1 METDNQVL
9 LSAFAMGLGLAVLM
23 HVWKKASLR
32 WTHWVPLLKRG
43 AELSLKGALGGCS
56 LVLIWRVLQAPREQM
71 PVMAGVA
78 LLGFALPFAYF
89 RIRKG
94 GLFGAEDTVKRGTT
108 LAKASEVR
116 KVVLSKTKNHR
127 LSLGGV
133 PVPRDAEPYH
143 FLIAG
148 ATGTGKSV
156 AINHVLQEL
165 RAAND
170 TVILVDSGGDFMSKH
185 FDASTDF
192 VFNPFDDRCV
202 NWSPLLEMQGEWDAE
217 ALARSMVPD
226 GTGESKE
233 WNSYAQTFVASV
245 LKKLWALNRLNLQDL
260 LYYILSAPTSELKGF
275 LSGTPSAAQLASEK
289 TFGSIRTIA
298 SNYLTAY
305 SYLPGKGDAFS
316 VSEMVQAEHSGFL
329 FLTYR
334 DDQLDSL
341 RSLIGCILDVASRAI
356 LSLQPDP
363 NRRIWL
369 IIDEFASIGRVQSIE
384 AVATKARKVGGC
396 LLVGLQTVSQLRDR
410 YGEHGAQTILSC
422 LSSWLVLRCSDADTA
437 EYMSKYVGDVELVRQ
452 TKSTNVSDSG
462 DSQGRNEQQTTQRA
476 VLPSEIQALPNL
488 AGYLKLSG
496 GLPLCEV
503 TLDVKKLKNT
513 TAHTAS
519 FVKRDT
525 RAKPLVNFGVPS
537 TGAVNAASSGPT
549 SGPAS
554 ATPASGASAPPS
566 PVRTPV
572 SAPARSSPPTPAQ
585 RPAPASSPAQ
595 PEIVKGVTVGL
606 ASPPAPPPPPP
617 LRDTHVLLV
626 RNNKD

>member
-1 METDNQVL
+1 MNTENDAL
-9 LSAFAMGLGLAVLM
+9 ISALALGFGLSVLM

-32 WTHWVPLLKRG
+32 WTHWVPLLKRA
-43 AELSLKGALGGCS
+43 AELSLKAALAITAVLLLWEVGQAPKPQMPMVAALGG
-56 LVLIWRVLQAPREQM
+56 
-71 PVMAGVA
+71 
-78 LLGFALPFAYF
+78 LGFALPFAYF
-89 RIRKG
+89 RFRKG
-94 GLFGAEDTVKRGTT
+94 GFFGKEDTVKRGTT
-108 LAKASEVR
+108 LASAADVR
-116 KVVLSKTKNHR
+116 RTVLSKTKFHR

-156 AINHVLQEL
+156 AINQVLQEL

-170 TVILVDSGGDFMSKH
+170 TVILVDSGGDFLSKH

-245 LKKLWALNRLNLQDL
+245 LKKLWTLNRLNLQDL
-260 LYYILSAPTSELKGF
+260 LYFILSAPTSELKTF
-275 LSGTPSAAQLASEK
+275 LSGTPSAAQLSSEK

-341 RSLIGCILDVASRAI
+341 RSLLGCVLDVAARSI

-396 LLVGLQTVSQLRDR
+396 LLLGLQTVSQLKDR

-437 EYMSKYVGDVELVRQ
+437 EYMSKYVGDVELIRQ
-452 TKSTNVSDSG
+452 TRSTNVSDTG

-476 VLPSEIQALPNL
+476 VLASEIQALPNL

-513 TAHTAS
+513 TVHTEA
-519 FVKRDT
+519 FVKRDA
-525 RAKPLVNFGVPS
+525 RAKPLVNFGAPS
-537 TGAVNAASSGPT
+537 QPLASPPSAEPLAAPVYRT
-549 SGPAS
+549 QPEPAS
-554 ATPASGASAPPS
+554 RSAPTPSPTATPPKK
-566 PVRTPV
+566 
-572 SAPARSSPPTPAQ
+572 PAMVQ
-585 RPAPASSPAQ
+585 
-595 PEIVKGVTVGL
+595 GVTVGV
-606 ASPPAPPPPPP
+606 APTPPTPRPAP
-617 LRDTHVLLV
+617 LRDTHVLLT
-626 RNNKD
+626 RKSKG